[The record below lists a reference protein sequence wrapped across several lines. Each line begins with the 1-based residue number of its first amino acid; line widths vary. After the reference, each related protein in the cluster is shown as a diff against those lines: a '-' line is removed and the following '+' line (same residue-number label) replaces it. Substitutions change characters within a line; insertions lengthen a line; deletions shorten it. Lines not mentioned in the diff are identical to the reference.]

1 MIDILIGCH
10 HYSMIYIMIVPVSGL
25 YWKSWGCSSS
35 HSSSPPTSWSPFTK
49 QIFKINMILLHCS
62 SQIVLLIVLYAPILI
77 QAKQSIL
84 AETLYLG
91 NGQWALGM
99 SFLFRKYPN
108 VKYKFRNVQVCS
120 ESIKQ
125 KKVQYLQVV
134 RK

>member
-77 QAKQSIL
+77 QAKQSIF
-84 AETLYLG
+84 AETVYLG
-91 NGQWALGM
+91 NGH
-99 SFLFRKYPN
+99 
-108 VKYKFRNVQVCS
+108 VV
-120 ESIKQ
+120 SIWQISKCKIQ
-125 KKVQYLQVV
+125 IQRCPSLLRVNQTKKSSIPTSS
-134 RK
+134 